1 VSEAGGLERFRR
13 LGDEELIRLA
23 AGLDAGAFEVLYERH
38 HALAFSLAARIV
50 GSRDRAQDVVQEAFL
65 NLWREAGRYDPR
77 RGRVRNWLMTMVHN
91 RGIDSLR
98 RLSTRERVQ
107 AQAEILLPRSAP
119 SDVTSA
125 QAHARD
131 ETQTIRGALQGL
143 PEDQRRVIELAFYGG
158 WTQGEIAE
166 MLKLPLGTVKSRARL
181 GLLKLRDALVSQLQA
196 PP

>member
-1 VSEAGGLERFRR
+1 MVGLERFRR

-38 HALAFSLAARIV
+38 HVLAFSFAARIV

-77 RGRVRNWLMTMVHN
+77 RGLVRRWLMTMVHN
-91 RGIDSLR
+91 QGIASLR
-98 RLSTRERVQ
+98 RLSTAERVQ
-107 AQAEILLPRSAP
+107 AEAEILLPRPAP
-119 SDVTSA
+119 SDVTST
-125 QAHARD
+125 QAYARD

-158 WTQGEIAE
+158 RTQEEIAE
-166 MLKLPLGTVKSRARL
+166 MLKLPLGTIKSCARL
-181 GLLKLRDALVSQLQA
+181 GLLKLRDALGSELQA

>member
-1 VSEAGGLERFRR
+1 MVGLERFRR

-23 AGLDAGAFEVLYERH
+23 AELDAEAFEVLYERH
-38 HALAFSLAARIV
+38 HVLAFSFAARIV

-77 RGRVRNWLMTMVHN
+77 RGLVRRWLMTMVHN
-91 RGIDSLR
+91 QGIDSLR

-107 AQAEILLPRSAP
+107 AEAEILLPRPAP
-119 SDVTSA
+119 SDATST
-125 QAHARD
+125 QAYARD

-158 WTQGEIAE
+158 RTQEEIAE

-181 GLLKLRDALVSQLQA
+181 GLLKLRDAMGSELQA

>member
-1 VSEAGGLERFRR
+1 M
-13 LGDEELIRLA
+13 A
-23 AGLDAGAFEVLYERH
+23 AELDAGAFEVLYERH

-119 SDVTSA
+119 SDVTST
-125 QAHARD
+125 QAYARD
-131 ETQTIRGALQGL
+131 ETQTVRGALQGL

>member
-1 VSEAGGLERFRR
+1 MSDAGGLERFRR

-23 AGLDAGAFEVLYERH
+23 AELDAGAFEVLYERH
-38 HALAFSLAARIV
+38 HVLAFSFAARIV
-50 GSRDRAQDVVQEAFL
+50 GSRERAQDVVQEAFL

-77 RGRVRNWLMTMVHN
+77 RGLVRSWLMTMVHN

-125 QAHARD
+125 QAYARD
-131 ETQTIRGALQGL
+131 ETQAIRGALQGL

>member
-1 VSEAGGLERFRR
+1 VSAAGRLERFRR

-23 AGLDAGAFEVLYERH
+23 AELDAGAFEVLYERH
-38 HALAFSLAARIV
+38 HVLAFSFAARIV
-50 GSRDRAQDVVQEAFL
+50 GSRDRAQDVVQEAFM
-65 NLWREAGRYDPR
+65 NLWRDAGRYDPR
-77 RGRVRNWLMTMVHN
+77 RGLVRSWLMTMVHS
-91 RGIDSLR
+91 RGIDSVR
-98 RLSTRERVQ
+98 RLSTRERLQ
-107 AQAEILLPRSAP
+107 AEAEILLPRPAP

-125 QAHARD
+125 QAYTRD
-131 ETQTIRGALQGL
+131 ETQTIRGAVQGL

-181 GLLKLRDALVSQLQA
+181 GLLKLRDALVSELQA

>member
-1 VSEAGGLERFRR
+1 VSDAGGLERFRR

-23 AGLDAGAFEVLYERH
+23 AELDAGAFEVLYERH
-38 HALAFSLAARIV
+38 HVLAFSFAARIV

-65 NLWREAGRYDPR
+65 NLWREAGRYDPK
-77 RGRVRNWLMTMVHN
+77 RGLVRSWLMTMVHN
-91 RGIDSLR
+91 RGIDSVR

-107 AQAEILLPRSAP
+107 AEAEILPRPTS

-125 QAHARD
+125 QAYARD
-131 ETQTIRGALQGL
+131 ETQTIRGALQEL